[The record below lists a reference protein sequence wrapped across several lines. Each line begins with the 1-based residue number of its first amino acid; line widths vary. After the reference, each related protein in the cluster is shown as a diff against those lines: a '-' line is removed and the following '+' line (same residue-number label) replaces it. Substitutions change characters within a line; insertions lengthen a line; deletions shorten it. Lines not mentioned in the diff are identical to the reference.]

1 MEKEA
6 QSNKKR
12 RQTAENVEV
21 TREEQEDEILD
32 NEIIFE
38 GDDDDVQ
45 PPVMLMYNSVR
56 SYVSAIHEL
65 WAHQTSQGLHHAP
78 RPNKVAIKALQTSL
92 IRGEHARRR
101 EEYTDRGKGTMRD
114 GYLQRQIPDLTH
126 QVWSLAFG
134 EKVAEQSFR
143 TLVDFLFGNTMLLR
157 LSNRVPMELPDL
169 FLMSLPKEGVKGNG
183 WCLVCVIDQGEY
195 FILFLTISDNII

>member
-1 MEKEA
+1 MEEAKVLLFITEEVTSRSIKKGKRLHEAKRKREAEKET

-12 RQTAENVEV
+12 KQPAGIIEV
-21 TREEQEDEILD
+21 TGEQEEEVQE

-65 WAHQTSQGLHHAP
+65 WAHQTSQGLHNAP

-114 GYLQRQIPDLTH
+114 GYLQRQIPDLTTS
-126 QVWSLAFG
+126 SLVPGIWREGSGTIFSYTCG
-134 EKVAEQSFR
+134 
-143 TLVDFLFGNTMLLR
+143 
-157 LSNRVPMELPDL
+157 LSLWQYNASATE
-169 FLMSLPKEGVKGNG
+169 
-183 WCLVCVIDQGEY
+183 
-195 FILFLTISDNII
+195 